1 MCSEQSFKKHAL
13 LDRCGNGLVCVQGVL
28 GDVTFPAKSKLVI
41 GPSSVQFAE
50 LRKSCLQLSSSD
62 CNDVKVR
69 GQSSNEA
76 G

>member
-1 MCSEQSFKKHAL
+1 M
-13 LDRCGNGLVCVQGVL
+13 
-28 GDVTFPAKSKLVI
+28 TFLAKSTLVT

-76 G
+76 GQGSRSEFFHKRCVEVS